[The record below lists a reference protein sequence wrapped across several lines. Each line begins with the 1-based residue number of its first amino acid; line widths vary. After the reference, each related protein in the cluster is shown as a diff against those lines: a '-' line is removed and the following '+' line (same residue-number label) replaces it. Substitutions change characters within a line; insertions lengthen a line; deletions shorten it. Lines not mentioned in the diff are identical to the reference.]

1 MMQKQT
7 RMSGVHMPAA
17 PLLMGMGLLLLCIVF
32 RRELTATMALHMLV
46 HLPAILLAG
55 VFVGSAACARQAG
68 RSRQA
73 QRQSRGRDACR
84 GCATYN
90 EQGIAGLL
98 LVTLVLAFWMIPKAL
113 DDVLVS
119 EWVHALKFASLFAAG
134 MVLFASMRQAQ
145 NVVKLFF
152 VGNFSWMTAIAGIL
166 YQEHATRLC
175 NFYLLGD
182 QAFAGIGLVAYAVV
196 LPVGGLAA
204 HYVKG

>member
-1 MMQKQT
+1 MTQKQGS
-7 RMSGVHMPAA
+7 MSGVHTPAA
-17 PLLMGMGLLLLCIVF
+17 RLLMGMGLLLLCIVF

-46 HLPAILLAG
+46 HLPAIMVAG
-55 VFVGSAACARQAG
+55 VFVGSAAYVRQAG
-68 RSRQA
+68 RGRQA
-73 QRQSRGRDACR
+73 QRQSCRREARRRG
-84 GCATYN
+84 ATYN
-90 EQGIAGLL
+90 EQGIVGLL

-119 EWVHALKFASLFAAG
+119 EWAHALKFASLFTAG
-134 MVLFASMRQAQ
+134 VVLFASLRQAQ

-204 HYVKG
+204 YYVKG